1 MSERI
6 KEHCGLFGVFGHPQ
20 ASELTYLGLYALQH
34 RGQESAGIV
43 SADSHRL
50 HACAGN
56 GLVADVFHD
65 HSVFSRLQGTSAVG
79 HVRYSTAGDSSNRNI
94 QPFVVTTKDS
104 PLAVAHNGNLT
115 NAESLHQELSAEGA
129 IFQTSSDT
137 ELIVHLVARSLERLE
152 GAFSLLFLSPTGLIA
167 ARDTHGFRPL
177 VIGKKGESV
186 MVASETCAFDLTGT
200 TFVRDIEPGEIL
212 EIDGS
217 GQK

>member
-43 SADSHRL
+43 SADGHRL

-79 HVRYSTAGDSSNRNI
+79 HVS
-94 QPFVVTTKDS
+94 
-104 PLAVAHNGNLT
+104 
-115 NAESLHQELSAEGA
+115 
-129 IFQTSSDT
+129 
-137 ELIVHLVARSLERLE
+137 
-152 GAFSLLFLSPTGLIA
+152 
-167 ARDTHGFRPL
+167 
-177 VIGKKGESV
+177 
-186 MVASETCAFDLTGT
+186 
-200 TFVRDIEPGEIL
+200 
-212 EIDGS
+212 
-217 GQK
+217 